1 MNVFLSARIS
11 FIYTVFK
18 NLSLDIYVT
27 RNWYVQLKNED
38 KIPDVAAVLETA
50 GQMTAAPEQGGPV

>member
-1 MNVFLSARIS
+1 MLQA
-11 FIYTVFK
+11 
-18 NLSLDIYVT
+18 
-27 RNWYVQLKNED
+27 RNWYVQLKNEY